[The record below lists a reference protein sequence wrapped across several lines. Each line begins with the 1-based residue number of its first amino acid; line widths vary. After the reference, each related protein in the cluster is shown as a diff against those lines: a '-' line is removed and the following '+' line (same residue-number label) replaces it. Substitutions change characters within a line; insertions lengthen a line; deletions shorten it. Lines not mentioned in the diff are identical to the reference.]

1 MATPIRLTLT
11 TELADRYEA
20 LAQHRGQ
27 PQEDLMLAALADYL
41 DARAAEEARLDAAIA
56 AAARGEVVDA
66 AVVHAEEEA
75 RLLARGLTPEQLAAI
90 RTEVFAEM
98 EDAYGIP
105 LCGYSAPPRPARPPI
120 MPSRPWT
127 M

>member
-1 MATPIRLTLT
+1 MATPIQLTLT

-20 LAQHRGQ
+20 LARHRGQ
-27 PQEDLMLAALADYL
+27 PREDLMLAALTDYL

-56 AAARGEVVDA
+56 AAARGEVIDA
-66 AVVHAEEEA
+66 AVVHAEEETM
-75 RLLARGLTPEQLAAI
+75 LLARGLTTEQLAAI

-105 LCGYSAPPRPARPPI
+105 LCG
-120 MPSRPWT
+120 
-127 M
+127 